1 MKQVQKGIVRTDLDR
16 DQSTGK
22 YNLPETEI
30 CSQMRNIYYVVRKD
44 YTNLDLQSE
53 ESTYYYRSLETETK
67 NPTRNILRSAR
78 GLDEYRS
85 TERTVYL
92 LLQITRNSD

>member
-44 YTNLDLQSE
+44 YTNLDLQNI
-53 ESTYYYRSLETETK
+53 TK
-67 NPTRNILRSAR
+67 GTNIFVK
-78 GLDEYRS
+78 DC
-85 TERTVYL
+85 
-92 LLQITRNSD
+92 I